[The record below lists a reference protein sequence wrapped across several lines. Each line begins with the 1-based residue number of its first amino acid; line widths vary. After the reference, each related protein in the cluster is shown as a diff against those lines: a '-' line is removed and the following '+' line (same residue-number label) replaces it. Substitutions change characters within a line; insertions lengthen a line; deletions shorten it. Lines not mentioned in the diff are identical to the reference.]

1 MVVLVAVVKNGNVL
15 LTLWGKSMMKKL
27 IIDISDDLHKEIK
40 HNAIDLDVTIKH
52 YVITVLEDEYQFNNT
67 SLTKSEDR

>member
-1 MVVLVAVVKNGNVL
+1 MAVVKNGNVL

>member
-1 MVVLVAVVKNGNVL
+1 MA
-15 LTLWGKSMMKKL
+15 KL

-52 YVITVLEDEYQFNNT
+52 YIITILEDEYQFNNT
-67 SLTKSEDR
+67 LQNKSEDHG